1 MVAVRTRTAGQPALR
16 RSIIIEQPG
25 ICMPGAAACALQRSA
40 CAATATLPVPLSQRP
55 FALPLPP
62 AAPFSLPSFLPA
74 FLRLTASHFATG
86 VMSLA
91 SVHGAR
97 LCSRAAIAVAHRA
110 EASSTP
116 VSGMDIAD
124 RNAVA
129 AVRRT
134 ASHRRFRLRRG
145 VCGTGRGLG
154 QSIRVVAY
162 CLTGWHMSY
171 NAPAACCARVIH
183 LQQIHRGGGLR
194 EKSPSVD
201 QTMLAKKAVSTQNR
215 QHGREQ

>member
-16 RSIIIEQPG
+16 RRIIIEQPG

-40 CAATATLPVPLSQRP
+40 CAATSTLPVPLSQRP
-55 FALPLPP
+55 LALPLPP

-91 SVHGAR
+91 SVPGAR
-97 LCSRAAIAVAHRA
+97 RCSRAAIAVAHRA

-145 VCGTGRGLG
+145 VCGTGRGAGSVHQGCCVLPD
-154 QSIRVVAY
+154 RVAY
-162 CLTGWHMSY
+162 VVQ
-171 NAPAACCARVIH
+171 CARRLLRKGNSSAADPPWGWSSREVAE
-183 LQQIHRGGGLR
+183 RGSNNAGK
-194 EKSPSVD
+194 E
-201 QTMLAKKAVSTQNR
+201 
-215 QHGREQ
+215 GR